1 MLEDRRRGEPMELE
15 YWEQFTK
22 TGKIEDYLRYRNG
35 SLGEAEEGKR
45 ESVDS
50 SDRYRAVSD
59 AHRGI
64 R

>member
-1 MLEDRRRGEPMELE
+1 MELE

-35 SLGEAEEGKR
+35 SLGEAEEDKR